1 MTVIWDERLITRH
14 RAADMAGTWDLKID
28 TRFGGSESEPF
39 WAYLRCGQCDGNIT
53 MLPGNGKTLNVDGI
67 ISLVVGHMVRNHGHK
82 LSGSGYGT
90 DSAAPDAARIN
101 RSNRSAGDP
110 VH

>member
-1 MTVIWDERLITRH
+1 MTVHWDDRLITRH
-14 RAADMAGTWDLKID
+14 HAADMAGTWELKMD
-28 TRFGGSESEPF
+28 AP
-39 WAYLRCGQCDGNIT
+39 YLRCAQCDGNIT

-67 ISLVVGHMVRNHGHK
+67 ISLVVGHMVRNHGYE

-90 DSAAPDAARIN
+90 DSAAPDVARIN